1 MKKGILSATLFSVL
15 SFLWIA
21 STYAR
26 DLLTISGSTVTVTN
40 DWVNAVRD
48 SATSL
53 LTTVFEILKFLP
65 IIALIIWGFF
75 VLNKIFGIVRSAWW
89 GWK

>member
-1 MKKGILSATLFSVL
+1 
-15 SFLWIA
+15 
-21 STYAR
+21 
-26 DLLTISGSTVTVTN
+26 
-40 DWVNAVRD
+40 
-48 SATSL
+48 